1 MDTSVLR
8 HPLIAQTV
16 ATLVAQGGGV
26 VTYDQGMGGRETLV
40 AAAAALAARTGTRLT
55 VVESVVLHD
64 EVRSTIAAL
73 QPTVQCTVLSAH
85 DAAQQPA
92 PAPGGVLAV
101 HADQLRNPAVRRPLL
116 DLARAADH
124 LLVVRHA
131 YSDTSLDDLASPA
144 HTLDQRAFRR
154 LGPIPNSPG
163 FVAAAQDFD
172 AGLPSFTP
180 TLLAPA
186 EPPGGLVEW
195 QESFQDPTSHL
206 MSRTVERKRRLIEQ
220 LNRQSAPPPG
230 PEGAEPIDVAD
241 LAEDTHGIDFEGLL
255 AEDTRQTV
263 AAIEK
268 RVAELCEQIKRDTQ
282 DRAAAPAHPCKA
294 HPQDQGQS
302 AAQQHPAPGSQA
314 PGR

>member
-1 MDTSVLR
+1 MTE
-8 HPLIAQTV
+8 
-16 ATLVAQGGGV
+16 GGGV
-26 VTYDQGMGGRETLV
+26 LTYDQGMGGRETLI
-40 AAAAALAARTGTRLT
+40 AAAAALAARTGAHLT

-64 EVRSTIAAL
+64 EIRSTIAAL
-73 QPTVQCTVLSAH
+73 HPTVQYTVLSAH
-85 DAAQQPA
+85 DAAQQPN
-92 PAPGGVLAV
+92 PVPGGVLAV

-124 LLVVRHA
+124 LLVARHA
-131 YSDTSLDDLASPA
+131 YSDTTLDDLAGPA
-144 HTLDQRAFRR
+144 HSLDHRAFRR
-154 LGPIPNSPG
+154 LGPVPNSPG

-186 EPPGGLVEW
+186 DPPEGLVEW

-206 MSRTVERKRRLIEQ
+206 MSQIVEGKRRLIEQ
-220 LNRQSAPPPG
+220 LKQQSAPRPAPD
-230 PEGAEPIDVAD
+230 GAEPIDVAD
-241 LAEDTHGIDFEGLL
+241 LAEDTHGIDFERLL

-263 AAIEK
+263 AAIEQ

-282 DRAAAPAHPCKA
+282 ARAAAPAHPRKA
-294 HPQDQGQS
+294 HQQDQAQS
-302 AAQQHPAPGSQA
+302 TAQQHPAPGHQT